1 MSKKNS
7 LLHICS
13 YYIGNKLY
21 KSLFQTLEKDFNQ
34 LVYIPIKDPKLID
47 VNIFSSNGTVFFYD
61 PFLKPYHKYL
71 YGLKIKSQASRI
83 EINFSEKIADVKLIH
98 AHTLFSDGGSAYI
111 LSKKY
116 GIPYIVSIRNT
127 DLNSFYKYAI
137 HYRSLAH
144 KILLN
149 ARKVVFIS
157 HAYRKLFFDIL
168 PKEIVRKI
176 KRKCIVIPN
185 GISEEFLKNLVLER
199 DIKFI
204 DLITT
209 ASLDKN
215 KNISVLIK
223 AVSRLKNEGKNVN
236 LKIAGDGPLRQ
247 DLEALVHKKK
257 LNNNVEFLGQVD
269 VSTLKAHLDSS
280 NIFILV
286 SFKETFG
293 ISYIEA
299 MARGLPIVYTRNQ
312 GVDGYFSQGEVGY
325 SVNPNDV
332 DAICTAIEKI
342 IDNYK
347 IISSKCN
354 KLAQGFS
361 WDSISNNYVDLYFN
375 TIDSQI

>member
-1 MSKKNS
+1 MSRNNT

-21 KSLFQTLEKDFNQ
+21 KSLFKVLQKEFDQ
-34 LVYIPIKDPKLID
+34 LVYIPIKDPELID
-47 VNIFSSNGTVFFYD
+47 RNNFSSNETDLFYD
-61 PFLKPYHKYL
+61 PLLKPYHRYL
-71 YGLKIKSQASRI
+71 YGLKIKSQAKRI
-83 EINFSEKIADVKLIH
+83 ESQFSHKIENIDLIH

-116 GIPYIVSIRNT
+116 NVPYIVSIRNT
-127 DLNSFYKYAI
+127 DLNLFYKYAI

-149 ARKVVFIS
+149 AEQVVFIS
-157 HAYRKLFFDIL
+157 HAYRKIFFDIL
-168 PKEIVRKI
+168 PKKVVKRI
-176 KRKCIVIPN
+176 KKKCVVIPN
-185 GISEEFLKNLVLER
+185 GISEEFLQAPNLER
-199 DIKFI
+199 EVKPIN
-204 DLITT
+204 LITT

-215 KNISVLIK
+215 KNISTLIK
-223 AVSRLKNEGKNVN
+223 AVSRLKNDGKNVN

-247 DLEALVHKKK
+247 DLEALVQQKK
-257 LNNNVEFLGQVD
+257 LSDNVDFLGQID
-269 VSTLKAHLDSS
+269 LPTLKAHLDSS
-280 NIFILV
+280 NVFILV

-299 MARGLPIVYTRNQ
+299 MARGLPIVYTKNQ

-325 SVNPNDV
+325 SVNPRDV

-347 IISSKCN
+347 VISPKCN
-354 KLAQGFS
+354 RLAQNFS
-361 WDSISNNYVDLYFN
+361 WNSVSNTYIDLYFN
-375 TIDSQI
+375 AIDSKV